1 MKKFYSILTVLAFV
15 LGLSQYGNA
24 QCDTLRNWD
33 PADLDANGV
42 YYYNPAVGGWG
53 AYPGHCDNNG
63 TGLVSLAYAER
74 LEHTTGPNEVRFLRY
89 AALQSDVVG
98 AVSDVTFIV
107 YEHNAVDN
115 APGATIASETVS
127 MADIDAGMFNTV
139 ELSNPPTVSGLF
151 WIGFELEYDATQQ
164 DTLLLAM
171 TDTRPGGTDG
181 YLINIDN
188 IAGWINSGVINIT
201 GSIVLEALLSNS
213 NAPTLDFQLD
223 GTTLDLCLGG
233 AWDLDGSISSNNNVW
248 DWELWSLDGQGDL
261 DQLVDTDSGSPSATL
276 TPNATG
282 EYNMY
287 LISTQDCNFNVQGYG
302 AFEVFP
308 AFTYDLTVTDELCNG
323 GNGSIEIT
331 NMAGGPG
338 DFYYSWTSPLY
349 IAQGTSGDTTGL
361 EAGTFNIQ
369 FGSGELDGN
378 QIFIY
383 TGCDVEETVTINNIP
398 GEQVSV
404 GQGSTICAGDQAT
417 LTASG
422 NGTIAWTTSGGS
434 PVGTGTSIQ
443 VSPTTTTSY
452 IATLT
457 DNNNCTDQEF
467 VTVTVNTENAS
478 FTFNDFCEGS
488 SNNFPTNINTTGG
501 TFSFN
506 PVPSDGAQIDPNNGT
521 ITNETLG
528 STYTVQYVIGG
539 DCPDTQTQS
548 VTITSADNP
557 AFDYQAP
564 CDGNTIIASNIVTP
578 GGTFSFAVAPG
589 AGETID
595 PSSGLITGA
604 QVGTVYQVNYQTPAG
619 ACQDNLTQS
628 IEIFPLPNVEANASE
643 TLVCSGEEV
652 TLTATGSSISY
663 DWSGV
668 GNGAVQTVNPT
679 ATQNYIVTGT
689 DANGC
694 QNTDQVNV
702 AVNPL
707 PTVNAGSNIT
717 VCEGT
722 EVTLTANAPTATT
735 VSWTGG
741 VVDGEAFTPSTGT
754 TTYTVTVEDANGC
767 ENTDDVNV
775 TVEQGPA
782 TNAGDNQTT
791 CVNYGPI
798 SLSGTPTGGTFSG
811 PGVANNEFDP
821 AAAGVGTH
829 EITYVV
835 QSSAGCDGFATMTI
849 VVDECLSV
857 NEYGGLDN
865 LILMPNPARDYVD
878 IVVSENVN
886 VKSIEVISVT
896 GQVVTTSV
904 ASNGNTHRV
913 DLSSVNTGAYF
924 VRITSDEEQTTRK
937 IVVK

>member
-1 MKKFYSILTVLAFV
+1 MGDYAIILYSEQSCSFEFDVIGVLEVMSAFNYTLTV
-15 LGLSQYGNA
+15 NDE
-24 QCDTLRNWD
+24 QCDG
-33 PADLDANGV
+33 AD
-42 YYYNPAVGGWG
+42 
-53 AYPGHCDNNG
+53 
-63 TGLVSLAYAER
+63 
-74 LEHTTGPNEVRFLRY
+74 
-89 AALQSDVVG
+89 
-98 AVSDVTFIV
+98 
-107 YEHNAVDN
+107 
-115 APGATIASETVS
+115 
-127 MADIDAGMFNTV
+127 
-139 ELSNPPTVSGLF
+139 
-151 WIGFELEYDATQQ
+151 
-164 DTLLLAM
+164 
-171 TDTRPGGTDG
+171 
-181 YLINIDN
+181 
-188 IAGWINSGVINIT
+188 
-201 GSIVLEALLSNS
+201 GSIVISNMS
-213 NAPTLDFQLD
+213 
-223 GTTLDLCLGG
+223 
-233 AWDLDGSISSNNNVW
+233 
-248 DWELWSLDGQGDL
+248 
-261 DQLVDTDSGSPSATL
+261 
-276 TPNATG
+276 
-282 EYNMY
+282 
-287 LISTQDCNFNVQGYG
+287 
-302 AFEVFP
+302 
-308 AFTYDLTVTDELCNG
+308 
-323 GNGSIEIT
+323 
-331 NMAGGPG
+331 GGPG

-383 TGCDVEETVTINNIP
+383 TGCDVEQTVTINNIP

-404 GQGSTICAGDQAT
+404 GAGSIICAGDQAT

-689 DANGC
+689 DGNGC
-694 QNTDQVNV
+694 QNTAQVNV
-702 AVNPL
+702 EVNAL
-707 PTVNAGSNIT
+707 PSVNAGSNIT
-717 VCEGT
+717 VCVGD
-722 EVTLTANAPTATT
+722 EVTLEADAPTATS
-735 VSWTGG
+735 VSWDGG
-741 VVDGEAFTPSTGT
+741 VVDGEAFTPSVGT
-754 TTYTVTVEDANGC
+754 TTYTVTVEDASGC
-767 ENTDDVNV
+767 ENSDAVNV
-775 TVEQGPA
+775 TVEEGPA
-782 TNAGDNQTT
+782 TDAGDDMTA
-791 CVNYGPI
+791 CVYHGSI

-811 PGVANNEFDP
+811 PGVSNNEFDP
-821 AAAGVGTH
+821 ATAGVGTH

-835 QSSAGCDGFATMTI
+835 ESAAGCDGVGTMTI
-849 VVDECLSV
+849 VVDECLSTD
-857 NEYGGLDN
+857 EFSGLDN
-865 LILMPNPARDYVD
+865 VVLMPNPARDYVD
-878 IVVSENVN
+878 IVVSDNVN
-886 VKSIEVISVT
+886 VKSIEVIAVT

-904 ASNGNTHRV
+904 ASNGNKHRV
-913 DLSSVNTGAYF
+913 DLSTVNTGAYF
-924 VRITSDEEQTTRK
+924 VRITSDDAQTTRK